1 MKKIS
6 VLMNY
11 LLILFLILFL
21 AVNCKHPDN
30 SKKRELD
37 LAERELELRE
47 KEMALKEKELS
58 QTQFNNTLN
67 DRKLSTQ
74 EAVRIAENMFSNY
87 LPRILKSNGGV
98 LQQKQVYIGD
108 FTKDNIEDILI
119 DFVLSPED
127 GGNTVLAHGL
137 VLYQNTGYEVKIIA
151 GYQPDNT
158 IFAFNKISNGN
169 IFIDYLSYKES
180 DPLCCPSISITRAL
194 TIEGSN
200 VY

>member
-21 AVNCKHPDN
+21 AVNCKNPDN

-37 LAERELELRE
+37 LAEKELELRE
-47 KEMALKEKELS
+47 KEIALKEKELS
-58 QTQFNNTLN
+58 QTQFNNALN
-67 DRKLSTQ
+67 DSKLSTQ

-87 LPRILKSNGGV
+87 LPKILRSNGGV
-98 LQQKQVYIGD
+98 LQQKQVFTGD

-127 GGNTVLAHGL
+127 GGNSVLTHGL

-180 DPLCCPSISITRAL
+180 DPLCCPSMSITRAL